1 MRSRLALLL
10 LVVLCLFVAG
20 TAGARLERL
29 SGNRLQESQLLY
41 LPNGNHLRVASLGQQ
56 SMLADLVYLWA
67 IQFYANYERA
77 DRYRYVEHVFGEV
90 ITELDPNYVDAYWMG
105 ALIMTLE
112 AHDLEAGLRLL
123 DKGYELNPDEW
134 VLPYL
139 AGWECRFAGQFVRA
153 AGYFRRAAEV
163 PGAPAHVRR
172 MVAGM
177 YKLAGDVREALALW
191 RAVLED
197 PGSDPASKAIAE
209 RQVRDLHI
217 RADIEDLTEAVGA
230 FRYDNGTYPA
240 RLDELV
246 SRGYVA
252 TLPLDP
258 DGNPYDYDAPS
269 GTVSS
274 VAGRILR

>member
-1 MRSRLALLL
+1 MRSRLVLVL
-10 LVVLCLFVAG
+10 LVVLCLLVAG

-29 SGNRLQESQLLY
+29 SESRSRTTQLLY
-41 LPNGNHLRVASLGQQ
+41 LPNGNYLRVAALGQQ

-90 ITELDPNYVDAYWMG
+90 ITELDPYYLDAYWMG

-112 AHDLEAGLRLL
+112 AHDLDAGLRLL
-123 DKGYELNPDEW
+123 DKGFEANPDEW
-134 VLPYL
+134 ILPYL

-153 AGYFRRAAEV
+153 ADYFRQAAMI

-177 YKLAGDVREALALW
+177 YKLAGDIREALALW
-191 RAVLED
+191 SEVLED
-197 PGSDPASKAIAE
+197 PDSDPASRAIAE
-209 RQVRDLHI
+209 RQVRDLHT
-217 RADIEDLTEAVGA
+217 RADIDDLTEAAGQ
-230 FRYDNGTYPA
+230 FRYDNGIYPA

-246 SRGYVA
+246 TRGYVA

-258 DGNPYDYDAPS
+258 DGNAYDYDPQL

-274 VAGRILR
+274 VAGRILH